1 MDMQLSTAA
10 SMADTVEHGRYVV
23 SLLKSAASLE
33 PFHVQWQKLQA
44 ESEDYGPNL
53 DYQYCEIAAKRT
65 IAGGGMVAI
74 VMVYDT
80 TTLVALWP
88 LSIRRK
94 GLLRVASVLTC
105 GNNEE
110 YGVPLF
116 KGRPTASVCVESVR
130 AVMHV
135 PADVLE
141 IPFVEVGSLWWEAL
155 RTAPQSWIQSL
166 LPERLN
172 VLPGFTAGLRGFN
185 QWDDFLRT
193 LSPSFRRNLRRYRDK
208 LNAGG
213 NAEFGWCTNI
223 DDAAMVLH
231 WLFANKRRW
240 ALERGLRA
248 SYLMDDRVQDFFIA
262 LAAKTDLE
270 TVPLVT
276 FVKID
281 GVPIC
286 ASINL
291 VGPRTVEY
299 WIFTYDE
306 AYSRFSVGN
315 LLTEFV
321 ARWAHANGR
330 DLDMRPL
337 YNEYKTYWVTRR
349 SHHSTPT
356 VMLSARGR
364 LGEFALLFG
373 QLSRV
378 RRGLARVAASALRS
392 AKAGAACRW
401 RSRARARARAR

>member
-1 MDMQLSTAA
+1 MDIQLSTGA
-10 SMADTVEHGRYVV
+10 STADRVKEGRYAVN
-23 SLLKSAASLE
+23 LLKNATSFE
-33 PFHVQWQKLQA
+33 PFYAQWQQLQA
-44 ESEDYGPNL
+44 ESESCSPSL
-53 DYQYCEIAAKRT
+53 DYQYCKLAAKRV
-65 IAGGGMVAI
+65 IAEGGLVAI

-110 YGVPLF
+110 YGGPLF
-116 KGRPTASVCVESVR
+116 KGRPTASVCVESIR
-130 AVMHV
+130 AAMHA

-141 IPFVEVGSLWWEAL
+141 IPFVEVGSQWWQAL
-155 RTAPQSWIQSL
+155 RTAPQSWVQNL
-166 LPERLN
+166 LPERLS
-172 VLPGFTAGLRGFN
+172 VLPGFSASLRDFSH
-185 QWDDFLRT
+185 WEDFLGT
-193 LSPSFRRNLRRYRDK
+193 LSQSLRRNLRRYKDK
-208 LNAGG
+208 LNASG
-213 NAEFGWCTNI
+213 NTEFGWCTNL
-223 DDAAMVLH
+223 DDATMVLH
-231 WLFANKRRW
+231 WLFANKRQW
-240 ALERGLRA
+240 ALERALRT
-248 SYLMDDRVQDFFIA
+248 SYLMDDRVRDFFIA
-262 LAAKTDLE
+262 LAAKTSLE

-276 FVKID
+276 FVKVD

-306 AYSRFSVGN
+306 AYSRYSVGN

-330 DLDMRPL
+330 DFDMRPL

-349 SHHSTPT
+349 THHRTPT
-356 VMLSARGR
+356 VMLTARGR
-364 LGEFALLFG
+364 LGEFALLLG

-378 RRGLARVAASALRS
+378 RRGLGRVAASALRS
-392 AKAGAACRW
+392 AKARAASQW
-401 RSRARARARAR
+401 RSRAR